1 MITPEDIYKANASAH
16 DGDAVNHD
24 RNVMYI
30 RRPRTRKYYWDL
42 LDGAVRGAGQNWAG
56 ARVLE
61 LGCGTGTYTDC
72 CLDAGAKEYTGVDL
86 SAGMLARA
94 RAKFPEARAKF
105 YRTPLEEFSAQGGGR
120 FEIIFSF
127 SFLHH
132 LPDLAQG
139 LAAIRNLL
147 TPDGVYVAMHEVNT
161 MRHPARLE
169 NLDARLQILYG
180 AFGYHGWSLKRRLAL
195 ALLGTCENPSLGW
208 KMSRLGERLKAWLK
222 GRKYVPPATGET
234 PAAAK
239 NYVDYQL
246 NEPFSLSA
254 KCAGAGVVR
263 PYCYLGF
270 PELMIFGRPLNHEM
284 LVMKKTADG
293 KQG

>member
-1 MITPEDIYKANASAH
+1 
-16 DGDAVNHD
+16 
-24 RNVMYI
+24 MYI
-30 RRPRTRKYYWDL
+30 I
-42 LDGAVRGAGQNWAG
+42 
-56 ARVLE
+56 
-61 LGCGTGTYTDC
+61 
-72 CLDAGAKEYTGVDL
+72 
-86 SAGMLARA
+86 
-94 RAKFPEARAKF
+94 PEF
-105 YRTPLEEFSAQGGGR
+105 YQTTLEEFSAQGGGR

-132 LPDLAQG
+132 LPDLSQG

-147 TPDGVYVAMHEVNT
+147 APGGVYVAMHEVNT
-161 MRHPARLE
+161 MRRPTALE
-169 NLDARLQILYG
+169 SLDARLLILYG
-180 AFGYHGWSLKRRLAL
+180 AQGFYGWPFKRRLAL
-195 ALLGTCENPSLGW
+195 ALLGTCEDPALGW
-208 KMSRLGERLKAWLK
+208 RMSRFGERVKALLK

-234 PAAAK
+234 QAAAK

-284 LVMKKTADG
+284 LVMKKS
-293 KQG
+293 